1 MNKSLFRKFLEN
13 ERKHRDIK
21 VLTTTRRM
29 IYLVL
34 KLNYHTIKR
43 FSENLSLIE
52 MKKKCS

>member
-21 VLTTTRRM
+21 VSTTTRRM

-34 KLNYHTIKR
+34 KLNYHTRKR

>member
-21 VLTTTRRM
+21 VSTTTRRM

-34 KLNYHTIKR
+34 KLNYHTRKR
-43 FSENLSLIE
+43 FSENLFLIE
-52 MKKKCS
+52 MKKKC

>member
-34 KLNYHTIKR
+34 KLNYHTRKR